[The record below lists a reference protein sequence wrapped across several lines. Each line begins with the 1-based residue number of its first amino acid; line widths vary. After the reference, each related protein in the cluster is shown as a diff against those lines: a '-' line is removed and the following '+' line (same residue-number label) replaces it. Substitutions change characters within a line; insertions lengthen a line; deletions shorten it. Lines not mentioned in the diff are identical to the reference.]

1 MARVVMAYTFAD
13 VDSGEEIIAK
23 VAGQGLDPG
32 DKAPYKAMTGAL
44 KYALLQSFLLATGDD
59 PEDERVDARS
69 AATNPERL
77 ISGDEVRE
85 LQEPHRRNRNRAR
98 TGTRLLQGRLA
109 RGDDRDRLSARGRI
123 AQPQTGQT
131 RSIRRQFMP
140 RIERLH
146 QNTPEWHRWRRQ
158 GIGASDAPVIM
169 GETAFKTPR
178 TLWSIKTGRMQEGS
192 AGPAARRGRELER
205 FARRAYERQTG
216 IQMEPLCLVHEEFE
230 WMRASL
236 DGLSFDGSTLLEIK
250 CPLSLRDRASAQEG
264 RIPSQYHA
272 QLQHQLEVSGAE
284 RAHYWSFHGTDG
296 ILVEIR
302 PDREYAKRLVEAE
315 AAFWQL
321 VKENRWPE
329 LANEELDLSADPKWR
344 HAALRYREVRLR
356 LENATSEE
364 HKLRAM
370 LACMATARRTYGC
383 GVEVLKSSRKGA
395 VDYSAV
401 PELRGV
407 NLEPYRKPPVAVVK
421 INFIE
426 PNQQ

>member
-1 MARVVMAYTFAD
+1 
-13 VDSGEEIIAK
+13 
-23 VAGQGLDPG
+23 
-32 DKAPYKAMTGAL
+32 
-44 KYALLQSFLLATGDD
+44 
-59 PEDERVDARS
+59 
-69 AATNPERL
+69 
-77 ISGDEVRE
+77 
-85 LQEPHRRNRNRAR
+85 
-98 TGTRLLQGRLA
+98 
-109 RGDDRDRLSARGRI
+109 
-123 AQPQTGQT
+123 
-131 RSIRRQFMP
+131 MP

-146 QNTPEWHRWRRQ
+146 QNTPEWHRWRMQ

-178 TLWSIKTGRMQEGS
+178 TLWSIKTGRVQERS

-216 IQMEPLCLVHEEFE
+216 IQMEPVCLVHEEFE

-236 DGLSFDGSTLLEIK
+236 DGLSFDGSTLVEIK
-250 CPLSLRDRASAQEG
+250 CPLSLRDRASAEQG
-264 RIPSQYHA
+264 RVPSHYHA

-284 RAHYWSFHGTDG
+284 QAHYWSFDG
-296 ILVEIR
+296 RAGCLVKIR
-302 PDREYAKRLVEAE
+302 PDRDYMQRLVEAE

-329 LANEELDLSADPKWR
+329 LANEEQDLSADPNWR
-344 HAALRYREVRLR
+344 HAALRYREARLR
-356 LENATSEE
+356 LEDAASEE
-364 HKLRAM
+364 HRLRAA
-370 LACMATARRTYGC
+370 LECMATARRTYGG

-407 NLEPYRKPPVAVVK
+407 NLEPYRRPPVAVVK

-426 PNQQ
+426 PNRH

>member
-1 MARVVMAYTFAD
+1 MA
-13 VDSGEEIIAK
+13 K
-23 VAGQGLDPG
+23 
-32 DKAPYKAMTGAL
+32 
-44 KYALLQSFLLATGDD
+44 
-59 PEDERVDARS
+59 
-69 AATNPERL
+69 
-77 ISGDEVRE
+77 
-85 LQEPHRRNRNRAR
+85 
-98 TGTRLLQGRLA
+98 
-109 RGDDRDRLSARGRI
+109 
-123 AQPQTGQT
+123 
-131 RSIRRQFMP
+131 
-140 RIERLH
+140 IERLH
-146 QNTPEWHRWRRQ
+146 QNTPEWHRWRMQ

-178 TLWSIKTGRMQEGS
+178 TLWSIKTGRTQEGS

-205 FARRAYERQTG
+205 FARRAYERHTG
-216 IQMEPLCLVHEEFE
+216 IQVEPLCMVHEEFE

-250 CPLSLRDRASAQEG
+250 CPLSPRDRASAVQG

-284 RAHYWSFHGTDG
+284 LAHYWSFHGSDG
-296 ILVEIR
+296 VLVEIH
-302 PDREYAKRLVEAE
+302 PDKEYAKRLKEAE

-329 LANEELDLSADPKWR
+329 LANEELDLSADPEWR
-344 HAALRYREVRLR
+344 RAALRYREGRLR

-364 HKLRAM
+364 HKLRAT
-370 LACMATARRTYGC
+370 LAGMATARRTWGS

-407 NLEPYRKPPVAVVK
+407 NLEPYRKPQVSVVK
-421 INFIE
+421 VNFIE

>member
-1 MARVVMAYTFAD
+1 
-13 VDSGEEIIAK
+13 
-23 VAGQGLDPG
+23 
-32 DKAPYKAMTGAL
+32 
-44 KYALLQSFLLATGDD
+44 
-59 PEDERVDARS
+59 
-69 AATNPERL
+69 
-77 ISGDEVRE
+77 
-85 LQEPHRRNRNRAR
+85 
-98 TGTRLLQGRLA
+98 
-109 RGDDRDRLSARGRI
+109 
-123 AQPQTGQT
+123 
-131 RSIRRQFMP
+131 MP

-178 TLWSIKTGRMQEGS
+178 TLWSIKTGRTGEGS

-205 FARRAYERQTG
+205 FARNAYEQQTG

-250 CPLSLRDRASAQEG
+250 CPLRLKDRASAREG

-284 RAHYWSFHGTDG
+284 QAHYWSFHGTDG

-315 AAFWQL
+315 AAFWRL

-356 LENATSEE
+356 LVNTASEE
-364 HKLRAM
+364 HQLRAT

-401 PELRGV
+401 PALRGV
-407 NLEPYRKPPVAVVK
+407 NLEPYRKAPVAVVK
-421 INFIE
+421 INFIK

>member
-1 MARVVMAYTFAD
+1 
-13 VDSGEEIIAK
+13 
-23 VAGQGLDPG
+23 
-32 DKAPYKAMTGAL
+32 
-44 KYALLQSFLLATGDD
+44 
-59 PEDERVDARS
+59 
-69 AATNPERL
+69 
-77 ISGDEVRE
+77 
-85 LQEPHRRNRNRAR
+85 
-98 TGTRLLQGRLA
+98 
-109 RGDDRDRLSARGRI
+109 
-123 AQPQTGQT
+123 
-131 RSIRRQFMP
+131 MP

-146 QNTPEWHRWRRQ
+146 QNTPEWHRWRMQ

-169 GETAFKTPR
+169 ADSPFKTPR
-178 TLWSIKTGRMQEGS
+178 TLWSIKTGRMQEDP

-216 IQMEPLCLVHEEFE
+216 IQVEPLCLVHQEFE

-284 RAHYWSFHGTDG
+284 QAHYWSFHGTDG
-296 ILVEIR
+296 ILIEIR

-344 HAALRYREVRLR
+344 QATLRYREVKLR
-356 LENATSEE
+356 LESAASEE
-364 HKLRAM
+364 HNLRAT
-370 LACMATARRTYGC
+370 LERMATARRTYGC
-383 GVEVLKSSRKGA
+383 GVEVMKSSRKGA
-395 VDYSAV
+395 VDYAAV
-401 PELRGV
+401 PELRGSTSNPTV
-407 NLEPYRKPPVAVVK
+407 NR
-421 INFIE
+421 
-426 PNQQ
+426 QSRS